1 MCLRTRALKYQ
12 QMSAIA
18 SQGIKGKV
26 PPNKRQK
33 VPQVSQRAWTYL
45 GETATPAFTAP
56 PSYQS
61 DKSYV
66 KGKSKSKDG
75 FSPKGKSKGKAKG

>member
-1 MCLRTRALKYQ
+1 
-12 QMSAIA
+12 MSAIA

-26 PPNKRQK
+26 PQNKRQK